1 MLTRLTTVDETT
13 KDTNRSVVR
22 IFSICLSTLA
32 LSYSTLALRQFVEH
46 DTVDT
51 VNLLMTALRL
61 LVGVAALIVM
71 INPTWLAAPLERQI
85 EAMGR
90 LFEAGYT
97 ATSTRE
103 KIRLI
108 VLVTMVSL
116 LLELVM
122 IRWLASV
129 FPVFSFFK
137 NFTLLACFLG
147 LGAGYAVAEKQPCAP
162 ALVLPMLALFV
173 AVIILLRYDVG
184 ADKVLFS
191 ALPMREQTSVS
202 IAMDSFGWLNLLRLS
217 LPLYLLLAMSFVLC
231 ACICYPVGQL
241 CGKLLH
247 SANALKAYGL
257 NLIGSILGVVAL
269 FVMSLFWLPP
279 VVWFTAIGGVLLF
292 FVLSRDARLPVGIAS
307 FCALLAV
314 LAWPVQP
321 GTQRIYSPY
330 QLLERTAKPD
340 GLMQI
345 LSGGFYYQKVF
356 NLSENNRG
364 HESEEDRHVRAYYE
378 FPFNFKKKPERVAIV
393 GAGSGNDVAAALR
406 MGASH
411 VDAIEIDPAI
421 AYLGKIYHPEHPY
434 DDPRVTLIIND
445 ARNFFRTTH
454 QKYDL
459 IIYGVLDSHTAI
471 SHASNLRVD
480 SYVYTREG
488 LTEAFKLL
496 KPDGVMSVAFALP
509 NESLG
514 FKLSHIFQD
523 MPGAG
528 KPLAV
533 RVGYDQQ
540 TTTAFIAQKGRDV
553 VMPDKSVTDF
563 RDVSAYFAQPY
574 PELSIPTDDWP
585 FFYMIKRT
593 YPVSY
598 MLALGM
604 VLLLSY
610 FFVRKTIG
618 LSGPVERGYL
628 PFFFLGSGFMLV
640 ETKAITEL
648 GLHLGGTWY
657 VIAATIVMV
666 LLMAFLA
673 NLIVRR
679 QLFLRTN
686 IAYLGLLLSLLVGY
700 VYARHHALIEFGSPL
715 VSLLV
720 SCVLLTIPL
729 FFSGIVFSTL
739 IGRAKINI
747 STALAYNLLGAL
759 FGGLMEYN
767 SMYFGFA
774 FLYLLAIGFY
784 FLAWMFSQAPV
795 ASGARQGVPRQ
806 SGAGDALGRGAER
819 WPLAGRRVPADAVD

>member
-1 MLTRLTTVDETT
+1 MTY
-13 KDTNRSVVR
+13 KDTNRNLVR
-22 IFSICLSTLA
+22 IFSICLSCLVF
-32 LSYSTLALRQFVEH
+32 SYAILGLRQLLEYQTF
-46 DTVDT
+46 DTVSL
-51 VNLLMTALRL
+51 VLMLARL
-61 LVGVAALIVM
+61 LLGVAAIVV
-71 INPTWLAAPLERQI
+71 ILSPPWLARPLTRQVD
-85 EAMGR
+85 AMGS
-90 LFEAGYT
+90 LFETGY
-97 ATSTRE
+97 ADSSTKE

-147 LGAGYAVAEKQPCAP
+147 LGAGYAVSEKQPCAP

-173 AVIILLRYDVG
+173 GIITLLRYDVG
-184 ADKVLFS
+184 ADQGLFI
-191 ALPMREQTSVS
+191 ALPMLEQTSVN
-202 IAMDSFGWLNLLRLS
+202 ITMDSFDWVTVLRLS
-217 LPLYLLLAMSFVLC
+217 APLYLLLAMSFILC

-247 SANALKAYGL
+247 SSNALKAYGL
-257 NLIGSILGVVAL
+257 NLVGSILGVVAL
-269 FVMSLFWLPP
+269 FLMSLFWLPP
-279 VVWFTAIGGVLLF
+279 VVWFTVVGGVLLF
-292 FVLSRDARLPVGIAS
+292 FVLSRDARLPLGVAS
-307 FCALLAV
+307 FCVLIAV
-314 LAWPVQP
+314 LSWPVQP
-321 GTQRIYSPY
+321 ESQRIYSPY
-330 QLLERTAKPD
+330 QLLERTAKSD

-345 LSGGFYYQKVF
+345 LAGGFYYQRVF
-356 NLSENNRG
+356 NLAESTRG
-364 HESEEDRHVRAYYE
+364 HEPEEDRYVRAYYE

-421 AYLGKIYHPEHPY
+421 VHLGRKYHPEHPY
-434 DDPRVTLIIND
+434 DDPRVTVTVND

-454 QKYDL
+454 GQYDL
-459 IIYGVLDSHTAI
+459 IIYGVLDSHTAL

-488 LTEAFKLL
+488 ITEAFRLL
-496 KPDGVMSVAFALP
+496 KPDGVLSIAFALP

-514 FKLSHIFQD
+514 FKLSHILQD

-533 RVGYDQQ
+533 RVLYDAH
-540 TTTAFIAQKGRDV
+540 TTTSFIAQKGGDV
-553 VMPDKSVTDF
+553 KMPNANGF
-563 RDVSAYFAQPY
+563 AAIGFANVSDYFAQPY
-574 PELSIPTDDWP
+574 PVASIPTDDWP
-585 FFYMIKRT
+585 FFYMIGRT

-618 LSGPVERGYL
+618 LTEPVERGYL
-628 PFFFLGSGFMLV
+628 PFFFLGAGFMLV

-648 GLHLGGTWY
+648 GLHLGGTWF
-657 VIAATIVMV
+657 VIAATIVLV
-666 LLMAFLA
+666 LVMAFFA
-673 NLIVRR
+673 NLMVQRKI
-679 QLFLRTN
+679 FKRTG
-686 IAYLGLLLSLLVGY
+686 IAYLGLFASLMVGY
-700 VYARHHALIEFGSPL
+700 GYALNHELIGLRSPL
-715 VSLLV
+715 AGLLV

-739 IGRAKINI
+739 IGKAKVNI
-747 STALAYNLLGAL
+747 STALAYNLMGAL

-774 FLYLLAIGFY
+774 FLYLLAMVFY
-784 FLAWMFSQAPV
+784 FLAWAFSAET
-795 ASGARQGVPRQ
+795 AAARRPSLGFAAFAKSVSAQVRSVLAVFGV
-806 SGAGDALGRGAER
+806 
-819 WPLAGRRVPADAVD
+819 

>member
-1 MLTRLTTVDETT
+1 MLTFCEPLQERLANMVTQSAVMKQAT
-13 KDTNRSVVR
+13 KDTNRNLVR
-22 IFSICLSTLA
+22 IFSICLSSLVFCYCTLA
-32 LSYSTLALRQFVEH
+32 IRQLLEH
-46 DTVDT
+46 ETFDIL
-51 VNLLMTALRL
+51 NLLMTLVRVL
-61 LVGVAALIVM
+61 LGVAGLFVIFYPA
-71 INPTWLAAPLERQI
+71 WLARWLERQI
-85 EAMGR
+85 DVMGS
-90 LFEAGYT
+90 LFEAGYENS
-97 ATSTRE
+97 STKE

-173 AVIILLRYDVG
+173 GIITLLRYDVG
-184 ADKVLFS
+184 ADNGLFA
-191 ALPMREQTSVS
+191 ALPMLEQTSVN
-202 IAMDSFGWLNLLRLS
+202 IMMDSFDWLILLRLS

-247 SANALKAYGL
+247 SSNALKAYGL
-257 NLIGSILGVVAL
+257 NLLGSILGVVAL

-279 VVWFTAIGGVLLF
+279 MVWFTVIGGILLF
-292 FVLSRDARLPVGIAS
+292 FVLSRDARLPVGVAS
-307 FCALLAV
+307 FCLL
-314 LAWPVQP
+314 LTILSWPVQP
-321 GTQRIYSPY
+321 ETQRLYSPY
-330 QLLERTAKPD
+330 QLLERTAKSD

-356 NLSENNRG
+356 NLAESNRG
-364 HESEEDRHVRAYYE
+364 HEPDEDRYVRAYYE

-393 GAGSGNDVAAALR
+393 GSGSGNDVAAALR
-406 MGASH
+406 MGALH

-421 AYLGKIYHPEHPY
+421 AYFGKFYHPEHPY
-434 DDPRVTLIIND
+434 DDPRVTLTVND

-454 QKYDL
+454 QQYDL
-459 IIYGVLDSHTAI
+459 IIYGVLDSHTAL

-488 LTEAFKLL
+488 ITEAFKLL
-496 KPDGVMSVAFALP
+496 KPDGVLSIAFALP

-514 FKLSHIFQD
+514 YKLSHILQD

-528 KPLAV
+528 KPLAI
-533 RVGYDQQ
+533 RTLYDSH

-553 VMPDKSVTDF
+553 TISDAN
-563 RDVSAYFAQPY
+563 VSAVGFTNVSDHFAQPY
-574 PELSIPTDDWP
+574 PEASIPTDDWP
-585 FFYMIKRT
+585 FFYMIGRT

-598 MLALGM
+598 MIALGM

-618 LSGPVERGYL
+618 LTGAIERGYL

-648 GLHLGGTWY
+648 GLHLGGTWF
-657 VIAATIVMV
+657 VVAAAIISV
-666 LLMAFLA
+666 LVMAFLA
-673 NLIVRR
+673 NLIVQR
-679 QLFLRTN
+679 QAFQRTDL
-686 IAYLGLLLSLLVGY
+686 AYLGLLVSLLVGY
-700 VYARHHALIEFGSPL
+700 IYARNHDLIGLSSPL
-715 VSLLV
+715 ASLLV

-747 STALAYNLLGAL
+747 STALAYNLMGAL

-784 FLAWMFSQAPV
+784 FLAWTFSWDPAAATTRRP
-795 ASGARQGVPRQ
+795 GFLNPRSQ
-806 SGAGDALGRGAER
+806 L
-819 WPLAGRRVPADAVD
+819 